1 MILVQEN
8 SLVVGTSNKSEL
20 LFGYGTIF
28 GDLAC
33 AINPIGDIYKSD
45 LFELAK
51 YLGVNDNILKRHLAL
66 IFMKVKVMRLIW
78 DIVIL
83 K

>member
-1 MILVQEN
+1 LYDISAREN

-20 LFGYGTIF
+20 LLGYGTIF

-51 YLGVNDNILKRHLAL
+51 YLGVNDNILKKAPSAD
-66 IFMKVKVMRLIW
+66 FY
-78 DIVIL
+78 DGQSDET
-83 K
+83 